1 MTIEFQRQLFTA
13 DWHLDHRN
21 ILSPTERKFENV
33 LEMGREFFQQ
43 LEQMVKPGDIL
54 YYLGD
59 LTLNHKIAGE
69 MIEQIVN
76 VVKQVVFVFGNHDDA
91 RNVIAA
97 SKGVVWTGDIKQIK
111 LRVTEP
117 LATAHFGTPHTETFP
132 CVLCHYPMRSWN
144 GSTHGFRHLHGHSH
158 GKAREWRNA
167 LDVGIDNAY
176 KLLGAYRPFTADE
189 VREQID
195 RINKEVKFEGRK
207 D

>member
-1 MTIEFQRQLFTA
+1 MTRQLFTA

-21 ILSPTERKFENV
+21 ILSPTERPFKDV

-43 LEQMVKPGDIL
+43 LERMVQPGDVL

-59 LTLNHKIAGE
+59 LTLNRKVAGE
-69 MIEQIVN
+69 MMQQIVN
-76 VVKQVVFVFGNHDDA
+76 IVGQVVFVFGNHDYDSQNA
-91 RNVIAA
+91 IKAVN
-97 SKGVVWTGDIKQIK
+97 GVVWAGHLKQIK
-111 LRVTEP
+111 MRVEEKLGTQ
-117 LATAHFGTPHTETFP
+117 LAGSIQMRDYP

-167 LDVGIDNAY
+167 LDVGIDNAQ
-176 KLLGAYRPFTADE
+176 KLLGAYRPFTAEE

-195 RINKEVKFEGRK
+195 RINKEVRFEGGK

>member
-1 MTIEFQRQLFTA
+1 MTQQLFTS

-21 ILSPTERKFENV
+21 ILSPTERPFKDV

-43 LEQMVKPGDIL
+43 LEQMVQPGDVL

-59 LTLNHKIAGE
+59 LTLNRKIAVE
-69 MIEQIVN
+69 MMQQIVN
-76 VVKQVVFVFGNHDDA
+76 IAKQVVFVFGNHDYDSQNA
-91 RNVIAA
+91 IKAVE
-97 SKGVVWTGDIKQIK
+97 GVMWAGHLKQIK
-111 LRVTEP
+111 LRVEEK
-117 LATAHFGTPHTETFP
+117 LGTQLTGHVQMRDYP

-158 GKAREWRNA
+158 AKAREWRNA

-176 KLLGAYRPFTADE
+176 KLLGAYRPFTAEE

-195 RINKEVKFEGRK
+195 RINKEVRFEGGK

>member
-1 MTIEFQRQLFTA
+1 MTQQLFTS

-21 ILSPTERKFENV
+21 ILSPTERPFKDV

-43 LEQMVKPGDIL
+43 LEQMVQPGDVL

-59 LTLNHKIAGE
+59 LTLNRKIAVE
-69 MIEQIVN
+69 MMQQIVN
-76 VVKQVVFVFGNHDDA
+76 IAKQVVFVFGNHDYDSQNDIKA
-91 RNVIAA
+91 VE
-97 SKGVVWTGDIKQIK
+97 GVVWAGHLKQIK
-111 LRVTEP
+111 LRVEEK
-117 LATAHFGTPHTETFP
+117 LGTQLTGHVQMRDYP

-158 GKAREWRNA
+158 AKAREWRNA

-176 KLLGAYRPFTADE
+176 KLLGAYRPFTAEE

-195 RINKEVKFEGRK
+195 RINKEVRFEGGK